1 MNSSFVSNESEG
13 KFKEIRTVSGI
24 YKITLTSVS
33 EFVAIVPSNN
43 RQDESRH
50 TGVPKL
56 QKVET
61 VHGEVKRSVSSVAAT
76 FFAEFKTAAVMS
88 ATSALGKAEDVI
100 PEFPTAN
107 SFA

>member
-1 MNSSFVSNESEG
+1 MNSSFGSNESEG

-43 RQDESRH
+43 RQDKSGHPGIR
-50 TGVPKL
+50 KL
-56 QKVET
+56 QKMEI
-61 VHGEVKRSVSSVAAT
+61 VHGEVKRRASSVVAT
-76 FFAEFKTAAVMS
+76 FFAEFRTAAVMS
-88 ATSALGKAEDVI
+88 ETSALGNAEDVT